1 MKSMKSK
8 RTARRSA
15 SGRLSLGT
23 YMACAATVGVYG
35 LASSAEASIVV
46 LNLASVGSP
55 SKNITGL
62 NGGTA
67 AGGKTDV
74 DDFPS
79 ATGTP
84 DMDVYNMFVDPYS
97 SETYAGVD
105 GDSGLAF
112 AVTGSS
118 NASPRAFSAGDTIDG
133 VSGIQW
139 ATNSDQTV
147 FYHKTSGGTASSS
160 PDFGANKY
168 LAFRADA
175 GSGNY
180 QYGWMKATWN
190 STTKQYQLLSA
201 AYETSFNTAIA
212 AGSTGG
218 SGGTVPEP
226 SSGVA
231 VAMLM
236 GGTAL
241 RQWRKN
247 RREAATNAGDGLAS

>member
-46 LNLASVGSP
+46 LNLASVGST
-55 SKNITGL
+55 SKDITGL

-67 AGGKTDV
+67 AGQITDV

-79 ATGTP
+79 ATAAP
-84 DMDVYNMFVDPYS
+84 KMDVYNMTFFS
-97 SETYAGVD
+97 SQQTVFHGVD

-112 AVTGSS
+112 AVTAAFSR
-118 NASPRAFSAGDTIDG
+118 ASPRAFSAGDTIDD

-139 ATNSDQTV
+139 ADTSDQTV
-147 FYHKTSGGTASSS
+147 FYFKDGVTVSSS
-160 PDFGANKY
+160 PDFGANRY
-168 LAFRADA
+168 LAFRVDA
-175 GSGNY
+175 GGGNY

-212 AGSTGG
+212 AGSRGD

-247 RREAATNAGDGLAS
+247 RREAATNANDNLAS